1 MELASHD
8 QQGFFSSASSRNS
21 VLTSTTLLS
30 LIFATLPAFIYY
42 FWALKL
48 KSLALFDP
56 KKTNKQNNSK
66 IPSVIIKKT
75 TTNTKTKFSSQPTHF
90 FDVFS
95 SLFLKKKGHSVL
107 KLEKSKDFE
116 KFSSVLALKGPKS
129 SIRRAGT
136 RGPWVKRTL
145 GQKDTGKKDS

>member
-30 LIFATLPAFIYY
+30 LIIATLPAFIYY

-66 IPSVIIKKT
+66 IPSVIIKTT

-95 SLFLKKKGHSVL
+95 SLFFFKKKENSML
-107 KLEKSKDFE
+107 KSEKSKVFE
-116 KFSSVLALKGPKS
+116 KISIGVASRGPAECNQG
-129 SIRRAGT
+129 AGT
-136 RGPWVKRTL
+136 RGPWTKWP
-145 GQKDTGKKDS
+145 